1 VNNSGPCADAGSA
14 RSPKVRTEITWVN
27 RPRGSDSR
35 SRERR
40 FGDARG
46 IRTGRGGATPVKD
59 ANRTTKGSSRTVA
72 PEPAE
77 SESAT
82 AEGFVDH
89 VRGTAVN
96 ATAKA
101 KHAGESHM
109 SIAVPFRA
117 LEHNRRVAASVLA
130 GGIAYRIFLWLLPF
144 GLVVGGLLGLGNASG
159 IEDAIANGGIP
170 GAVVYGIGEIA
181 SAADVNTWWLLL
193 TGVPLLLWEGY
204 AGAKALQLMH
214 ALVWN
219 EPAPRPRPL
228 RSSLAFSGVMC
239 AFIAAVSI
247 TWWFRD
253 ASDAAQIVVFVAMI
267 APLTG
272 LWLLVSLRLPH
283 GTASWKALLPG
294 ALFVALGFQVSHGLV
309 VYLVAWKLE
318 HVSSTYAALGSVTTL
333 LFFMY
338 IAARIIVTAPI
349 LNCSLHTELR
359 ERQGE
364 QEGAGT

>member
-1 VNNSGPCADAGSA
+1 VDPILA
-14 RSPKVRTEITWVN
+14 P
-27 RPRGSDSR
+27 
-35 SRERR
+35 RERR
-40 FGDARG
+40 FGRAPVTRS
-46 IRTGRGGATPVKD
+46 GRGGATPVKD
-59 ANRTTKGSSRTVA
+59 ANRKTQDSSRTVA

-77 SESAT
+77 SVAAT
-82 AEGFVDH
+82 DEGFVDH

-96 ATAKA
+96 ATAKV
-101 KHAGESHM
+101 KRAGESHV

-117 LEHNRRVAASVLA
+117 VEHNRRVAASVLS
-130 GGIAYRIFLWLLPF
+130 GGIAYRLFLWLLPF
-144 GLVVGGLLGLGNASG
+144 GLVVGGALGLGNASD

-170 GAVVYGIGEIA
+170 AAVVNAIGYVA
-181 SAADVNTWWLLL
+181 RTVGVNSWWLLL

-219 EPAPRPRPL
+219 DPPPRPRPL
-228 RSSLAFSGVMC
+228 QSSLAFSGAMC

-253 ASDAAQIVVFVAMI
+253 ASDATRIVVFAAMI
-267 APLTG
+267 ASLTG

-294 ALFVALGFQVSHGLV
+294 AVLVAVGFQVSHGV
-309 VYLVAWKLE
+309 VVWLVAWKLE

-338 IAARIIVTAPI
+338 VAARIIVTAPI

-359 ERQGE
+359 GRGE
-364 QEGAGT
+364 QGAART

>member
-1 VNNSGPCADAGSA
+1 V
-14 RSPKVRTEITWVN
+14 
-27 RPRGSDSR
+27 
-35 SRERR
+35 
-40 FGDARG
+40 
-46 IRTGRGGATPVKD
+46 TPVKD
-59 ANRTTKGSSRTVA
+59 ANRKTQDSSRT
-72 PEPAE
+72 E
-77 SESAT
+77 STESA
-82 AEGFVDH
+82 AANAGFIDH
-89 VRGTAVN
+89 LRGTAVN

-101 KHAGESHM
+101 RRAGEHHVSV
-109 SIAVPFRA
+109 AVPLRA
-117 LEHNRRVAASVLA
+117 VDQNRRVAASVLA

-144 GLVVGGLLGLGNASG
+144 GLVVGGALGLGNAAG
-159 IEDAIANGGIP
+159 IEEAVSNGGIP

-181 SAADVNTWWLLL
+181 RTVDVNSWWLLL

-219 EPAPRPRPL
+219 DPPPRPRPL
-228 RSSLAFSGVMC
+228 ESSLAFTAATC

-253 ASDAAQIVVFVAMI
+253 ASDATRIIVFAATI
-267 APLTG
+267 AALAG

-294 ALFVALGFQVSHGLV
+294 AVLVAVGFQVCHGLL

-318 HVSSTYAALGSVTTL
+318 HVSSTYAALGSVTSL

-338 IAARIIVTAPI
+338 VVARIIVTAPI
-349 LNCSLHTELR
+349 LNCSLHAELR
-359 ERQGE
+359 GKTREPESG
-364 QEGAGT
+364 